1 MVKLD
6 MAKVIVVGGGIL
18 GTMHAY
24 LAIQA
29 GHTVVQCERDSQAQ
43 SASVRNFGLIWVSGR
58 AKGPELDFTLRSREL
73 WEEIGTTVGTIGFRA
88 NGSLTIAA
96 NDEELQVIGEASEM
110 ADAEIR
116 GFALLTAA
124 ETRSLEPLLAGN
136 YLGALRCTQDAA
148 IEPSLLFV
156 GLRNYLLENSRYE
169 WLPNFEVI
177 DFSTSESGH
186 SVRNNTGQ
194 KVSGDRLVICA
205 GAYHKGFLSEHLEG
219 AQLRRVRLQMAATEP
234 TTAKLGHSIAD
245 GDSLRYYPAFRELSI
260 DKLPPQSELASRLR
274 MQLLLAPRL
283 DGTFTI
289 GDTHEYVEPFSHEL
303 PEEPYDHLQRVISEI
318 FGAPAPKIQRRWDGI
333 YSESTGSDV
342 YFRKEIDTDVYLV
355 TGAGGRGN
363 TLAPAI
369 AAETLK
375 LWA

>member
-1 MVKLD
+1 MS
-6 MAKVIVVGGGIL
+6 KVLIVGGGII

-24 LAIQA
+24 VAIQA
-29 GHTVVQCERDSQAQ
+29 GHHVVQCERDLQAQ

-58 AKGPELDFTLRSREL
+58 AKGSELDFTLRSREL
-73 WEEIGTTVGTIGFRA
+73 WEEIGTTVGTIGFRP
-88 NGSLTIAA
+88 NGSLTIAV
-96 NDEELQVIGEASEM
+96 NSEELQVIGEASEM
-110 ADAEIR
+110 ADAHAR
-116 GFALLTAA
+116 GFELLTAA
-124 ETRSLEPLLAGN
+124 ETKALEPLLAGN
-136 YLGALRCTQDAA
+136 YLGALRCTKDAA
-148 IEPSLLFV
+148 IEPSMLFV
-156 GLRNYLLENSRYE
+156 GLRNYLLENPRYE
-169 WLPNFEVI
+169 WLPDFEVM

-186 SVRNNTGQ
+186 SVRDIAGR

-205 GAYHKGFLSEHLEG
+205 GAYHKGFLSDHLEG

-234 TTAKLGHSIAD
+234 TTTKLGHSIAD
-245 GDSLRYYPAFRELSI
+245 GDSLRYYPAFRDLSI
-260 DKLPPQSELASRLR
+260 DKLPPQSEMAAKLR

-303 PEEPYDHLQRVISEI
+303 LEEPYEHLQRVISSI
-318 FGAPAPKIQRRWDGI
+318 CGSPVPKIQRRWDGI
-333 YSESTGSDV
+333 YSESTGPVV
-342 YFRKEIDTDVYLV
+342 YFRKEIETGVFLV

-369 AAETLK
+369 AEETLQ